1 MYNVVAFDKVTEGK
15 KKVAKNFTVAEF
27 ASKDGSR
34 VVIINMAL
42 PGYLQK
48 ARDHFGMPMIITS
61 GYRTTIHNI
70 RVGGVSNSN
79 HVFGNAADVYIHSV
93 SVWALYNY
101 FCDIAGDS
109 CEIGI
114 YNNFVHFAVQAK
126 KSRFDYRTK

>member
-1 MYNVVAFDKVTEGK
+1 MYNVVVFDKVTEGK
-15 KKVAKNFTVAEF
+15 KKVAKNFTVSEF

-42 PGYLQK
+42 PRYLQK
-48 ARDHFGMPMIITS
+48 ARDHFGKPMIITS
-61 GYRTTIHNI
+61 GYRTTVHNM

-79 HVFGNAADVYIHSV
+79 HVFGNAADVHIPGV
-93 SVWALYNY
+93 SALDLYNY
-101 FCDIAGDS
+101 LCEIAGDS

-114 YNNFVHFAVQAK
+114 YNNFVHFAVQTK

>member
-1 MYNVVAFDKVTEGK
+1 MYNVVVFDKVTEGK

-42 PGYLQK
+42 LGYLQK
-48 ARDHFGMPMIITS
+48 ARDHFGKPLIITS
-61 GYRTTIHNI
+61 GYRTVAHNI

-79 HVFGNAADVYIHSV
+79 HIFGNAADVYIPGV
-93 SVWALYNY
+93 SFLDLYNY
-101 FCDIAGDS
+101 LCDIAGDS

-114 YNNFVHFAVQAK
+114 YNDFVHFAVQPK
-126 KSRFDYRTK
+126 KSRFDSRTK